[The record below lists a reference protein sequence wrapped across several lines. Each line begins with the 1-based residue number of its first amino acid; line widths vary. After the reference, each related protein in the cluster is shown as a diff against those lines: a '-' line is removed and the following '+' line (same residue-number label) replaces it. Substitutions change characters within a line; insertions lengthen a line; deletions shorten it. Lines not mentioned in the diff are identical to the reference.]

1 MCINYNMYSSSQY
14 TRIRLTLHGIVQGV
28 GFRPF
33 VYRCAK
39 ERGLTGFVEN
49 TPEGVIVEIQGNIK
63 NLKDFVD
70 YLLANQPPSAHI
82 SDIEKY
88 EIDVA
93 NDTDFLI
100 KESSNSVVREPV
112 FPPDFS
118 LCDDCL
124 RELFDPSNRRYRY
137 PFINCT
143 ICGPRFTI
151 IKGLP
156 YDRSRTAMGLFKM
169 CPDCMAEYTNPLNR
183 RFHAEAIACSECG
196 PKVFWVDA
204 KGRVS
209 AEGEAALRIC
219 EDTIKRGSI
228 AAVKG
233 IGGFHLMTDASN
245 DEAVK
250 LLRNRKARYEK
261 PFAVLFTLGRD
272 GMLSSIKA
280 EAMVNEYEEKTIL
293 SRERPIVILKRRGE
307 SRLSKLASPRFDTV
321 GAFLP
326 YSPLHYLLTDD
337 LKMPLIAT
345 SANFSDSPIIKDNQE
360 AIEKLKRIADG
371 FLLHDRDIVRRCD
384 DSVVCVYGKK
394 TVFFRRSRGYT
405 PYIFKL
411 PHKLNAP
418 ILAVGGNQKVTI
430 ALGWEDKAVVSQHL
444 GDIST
449 EEGRQAFEDAIRDL
463 TDFYHVKPQKIA
475 FDLHPDYISTKW
487 ALSQTGVAH
496 IPVQHH
502 HAHIASCM
510 LDNNLSDR
518 VLGVSWDGTG
528 YGPDGTIW
536 GGEFLVADFKNF
548 RRFCTFRRF
557 RLLGGEEAVR
567 EPRRVLLSMLYEIYG
582 DEILKSQRVVGL
594 ESQRDMGSERIANR
608 KHIPASI
615 KQGLQ
620 IANLKDIFTETELM
634 LFLQMLKKDFNSPF
648 TTSAGRV
655 FDAVSSLLGI
665 CHKANYEGQA
675 AMMLENCA
683 EKVSGNAYPVD
694 ISKEKD
700 IYIFN
705 WAPVLENIIADM
717 RNNID
722 IKIISHNFHVTLSQL
737 ILQVAKI
744 AKKEEGL
751 DTVCLSG
758 GVFQNKVLTEMAV
771 SLLNDNGFHVYT
783 HRILPPNDGG
793 LSLGQLIVG
802 GMSS

>member
-1 MCINYNMYSSSQY
+1 M
-14 TRIRLTLHGIVQGV
+14 RLTLRGIVQGV
-28 GFRPF
+28 GLRPY

-39 ERGLTGFVEN
+39 ERGFTGFIEN
-49 TPEGVIVEIQGNIK
+49 TAKGVIVEIQGNIK
-63 NLKDFVD
+63 DLEDFVS
-70 YLLANQPPSAHI
+70 YLLINHPLSAHI

-100 KESSNSVVREPV
+100 KESSYSDSKEPV

-124 RELFDPSNRRYRY
+124 RELFDPSDRRYRY

-156 YDRSRTAMGLFKM
+156 YDRSRTSMDLFKM
-169 CPDCMAEYTNPLNR
+169 CPKCMAEYTGPLDR
-183 RFHAEAIACSECG
+183 RFHAESNTCSACG
-196 PKVFWVDA
+196 PKIFWADVN
-204 KGRVS
+204 GRVL
-209 AEGEAALRIC
+209 AEGDDALRIC
-219 EDTIKRGSI
+219 EDTIKRGYT

-233 IGGFHLMTDASN
+233 IGGFHLMADASN
-245 DEAVK
+245 NEAVK
-250 LLRNRKARYEK
+250 LLRDRKARSEK
-261 PFAVLFTLGRD
+261 PFAVLFPLHRN
-272 GMLSSIKA
+272 GMLSSVKA
-280 EAMVNEYEEKTIL
+280 EAILNEYEEKTIL

-307 SRLSKLASPRFDTV
+307 SRLSILVSTRLDTV

-345 SANFSDSPIIKDNQE
+345 SANFSDSPIIKDNKE
-360 AIEKLKRIADG
+360 ATDKLKGIADG
-371 FLLHDRDIVRRCD
+371 FLLHDRDIIRRCD
-384 DSVVCVYGKK
+384 DSVVCSYTNK
-394 TVFFRRSRGYT
+394 TVFLRRSRGYT

-430 ALGWEDKAVVSQHL
+430 ALGWDDKAVVSQHL
-444 GDIST
+444 GELGT

-463 TDFYHVKPQKIA
+463 TDFYNVKPQKIA
-475 FDLHPDYISTKW
+475 FDMHPDYISTKW
-487 ALSQTGVAH
+487 ALSQTGVVH

-510 LDNNLSDR
+510 LDNNLSNR

-528 YGPDGTIW
+528 YGLDGTIW
-536 GGEFLVADFKNF
+536 GGEFLVADYKNF
-548 RRFCTFRRF
+548 KRFCTFRRF

-567 EPRRVLLSMLYEIYG
+567 EPRRVLLSMLYEMYG
-582 DEILKSQRVVGL
+582 YEILEKYPHLNDV
-594 ESQRDMGSERIANR
+594 
-608 KHIPASI
+608 
-615 KQGLQ
+615 
-620 IANLKDIFTETELM
+620 FTKTELTVFLRM
-634 LFLQMLKKDFNSPF
+634 LNKGFNSPF
-648 TTSAGRV
+648 TSSAGRV

-665 CHKANYEGQA
+665 CHKASYEGQA
-675 AMMLENCA
+675 AMILEDKA
-683 EKVSGNAYPVD
+683 EDGGRIGSAYPVKV
-694 ISKEKD
+694 SKSPSIPLYKGGKQGDCYVFDWGPLFEAMIKD
-700 IYIFN
+700 FSKG
-705 WAPVLENIIADM
+705 LDT
-717 RNNID
+717 R
-722 IKIISHNFHVTLSQL
+722 IISQNFHTTLSHL

-771 SLLNDNGFHVYT
+771 SLLNDNGFHVYI

-802 GMSS
+802 GMRD

>member
-1 MCINYNMYSSSQY
+1 MRNRKGHNNHELS
-14 TRIRLTLHGIVQGV
+14 RIRVTVNGVVHGV

-39 ERGLTGFVEN
+39 EKGLAGFVYN
-49 TPEGVIVEIQGNIK
+49 TSDGIIIEAQGRRG
-63 NLKDFVD
+63 NLKSLVNSIVADHPPLASIADIKVSEIPIAGDADFIIRE
-70 YLLANQPPSAHI
+70 SAQSLH
-82 SDIEKY
+82 K
-88 EIDVA
+88 
-93 NDTDFLI
+93 
-100 KESSNSVVREPV
+100 EPV
-112 FPPDFS
+112 VSPDFS

-360 AIEKLKRIADG
+360 AIEKLKRIAEG

-536 GGEFLVADFKNF
+536 GGEFLVADFADF
-548 RRFCTFRRF
+548 RRAG
-557 RLLGGEEAVR
+557 RLAPFPLPGGEAAIKR
-567 EPRRVLLSMLYEIYG
+567 PG
-582 DEILKSQRVVGL
+582 
-594 ESQRDMGSERIANR
+594 RIALGLLPDVP
-608 KHIPASI
+608 IP
-615 KQGLQ
+615 GLTDAEAGIARAQ
-620 IANLKDIFTETELM
+620 IT
-634 LFLQMLKKDFNSPF
+634 
-648 TTSAGRV
+648 
-655 FDAVSSLLGI
+655 
-665 CHKANYEGQA
+665 
-675 AMMLENCA
+675 
-683 EKVSGNAYPVD
+683 
-694 ISKEKD
+694 
-700 IYIFN
+700 
-705 WAPVLENIIADM
+705 
-717 RNNID
+717 
-722 IKIISHNFHVTLSQL
+722 
-737 ILQVAKI
+737 
-744 AKKEEGL
+744 
-751 DTVCLSG
+751 
-758 GVFQNKVLTEMAV
+758 
-771 SLLNDNGFHVYT
+771 
-783 HRILPPNDGG
+783 
-793 LSLGQLIVG
+793 
-802 GMSS
+802 